1 MSHYDLLPPN
11 ATTLERDFSRSTS
24 SLERTGA
31 ATPVVRTAKRV
42 GIPDSVVPWLI
53 YEYGLGELLDFIPDQ
68 RQAIA
73 DGVPWQRIRGTP
85 QSLIDALDWIGLEGE
100 IDESEGGTTRW
111 AEYQIGLPAPVQGLD
126 VIRQI
131 MAVAVLSQP
140 QRSRLQRVFSVYD
153 YRRFVLDDSLLSD
166 GSPLSDHT
174 GTRPIPGGPQI
185 SFGDYRAA
193 LINAPPT
200 LRVST
205 VWVLPVL
212 VPYIDTFLLDHSL
225 LDEDWHQLDAPI
237 GRTDIIAGTAARLDV
252 RRWTTVA
259 WPAEPWD
266 GAGSAVGGLIGTYYA
281 VYVENGYWVSGYT
294 EILYAENDYWID
306 GYTET

>member
-1 MSHYDLLPPN
+1 MSRYDLLPPN
-11 ATTLERDFSRSTS
+11 ATTLERDLSRSTS

-31 ATPVVRTAKRV
+31 APPIVRTAKRI
-42 GIPDSVVPWLI
+42 GIPDGVVPWLI

-85 QSLIDALDWIGLEGE
+85 QSLIDALDWIGLQGQ
-100 IDESEGGTTRW
+100 IDESESGTIRW

-140 QRSRLQRVFSVYD
+140 QRSRLQRVFSLYD
-153 YRRFVLDDSLLSD
+153 YRRFVLDDSLLSE

-174 GTRPIPGGPQI
+174 GTRPIAGGPQI

-193 LINAPPT
+193 LINAPLT
-200 LRVST
+200 LLAGA
-205 VWVLPVL
+205 VWLYPSL
-212 VPYIDTFLLDHSL
+212 VPYIDAFLLDHSL
-225 LDEDWHQLDAPI
+225 LDDDWHQLDAPI
-237 GRTDIIAGTAARLDV
+237 GRTDIISGSVTRLDV
-252 RRWTTVA
+252 RRWISIP

-266 GAGSAVGGLIGTYYA
+266 GAGSAV
-281 VYVENGYWVSGYT
+281 SGSLSSFST
-294 EILYAENDYWID
+294 
-306 GYTET
+306 